1 VAFEEPEERSPAN
14 LAGPCHPVRRMEDS
28 TEVFPAAA
36 QCEISQSCGIN
47 KASLGSFWSGGV
59 CVILVNWKNK

>member
-1 VAFEEPEERSPAN
+1 
-14 LAGPCHPVRRMEDS
+14 VRRMEDS